1 LTGKVAVVTGS
12 SSGIG
17 RAMARELAAAGADVV
32 VHARKSR
39 EAAEETA
46 RQVRQLGRKA
56 SVLLHDLADPAAVD
70 DLADQAW
77 SWQGGIDV
85 WINNAGAD
93 VLTGEGAKMPFNE
106 KLERLWRVDVLATI
120 RLTRNVGR
128 RMKVRGRG
136 AIINIGWDQAL
147 QGMEGDSGEVFA
159 ATKGAVMAFSKS
171 AALSLAPEVRV
182 NCIAPGWIKT
192 AWGDGASEAWQK
204 RAIRE
209 SQLGRWGTPEDVARV
224 ARFLASEESSFL
236 DAQVIVVNGGF
247 RPR

>member
-1 LTGKVAVVTGS
+1 
-12 SSGIG
+12 
-17 RAMARELAAAGADVV
+17 
-32 VHARKSR
+32 
-39 EAAEETA
+39 
-46 RQVRQLGRKA
+46 
-56 SVLLHDLADPAAVD
+56 
-70 DLADQAW
+70 
-77 SWQGGIDV
+77 
-85 WINNAGAD
+85 
-93 VLTGEGAKMPFNE
+93 
-106 KLERLWRVDVLATI
+106 
-120 RLTRNVGR
+120 
-128 RMKVRGRG
+128 
-136 AIINIGWDQAL
+136 
-147 QGMEGDSGEVFA
+147 MEGDSGEVFA